1 MQGKQLRLLET
12 ELWRAADQLRANS
25 KLTASEY
32 SMPVLGLIFLRHAY
46 NRFRKVKIEVEKDLP
61 THPQRG
67 KRPLTKRDFEEKNSM
82 FLPEKS
88 QFDYL
93 VSLPESEDIGEAID
107 NAMKLIEEE
116 YDNLKGV
123 LPKNFSIFSKDL
135 LRELLRIF
143 NKEVLQKAEG
153 DLFGKIYEYF
163 LGKFAMTGAQEGGEF
178 FTPMSL
184 VNTIVNIIEPD
195 HGIVFDPAC
204 GSAGMFVQ
212 TGYFIESEGL
222 QPAEKVTFYGQE
234 KADLNTK
241 LAKMNLA
248 VHGLEGNIQEGN
260 TFYED
265 KHDLVGKAD
274 FVMANP
280 PFNVD
285 GVDKGKD
292 SVKKDPR
299 LLYTKDINGSVT
311 RLLPKN
317 DNANYLWI
325 QYFYG
330 YLKPTGR
337 AGFVMASSASDA
349 GHSEKDIRE
358 KLVRTGAVDVMVAI
372 GNNFFYTRSLPCTL
386 WFFDRGKEILTHEYL
401 QNESTQKTPIQI
413 EGVYSGEQYT
423 GRKTVEIHLPPLLL
437 EHARE
442 LRKNKTEA
450 EDMLWQLIRNRQL
463 NNMKFRRQHPL
474 KVGFVLDFFCA
485 ETRLGIE
492 LDGGYHNTPEQIEY
506 DKKRTEI
513 VQKEYGVR
521 IIRFKNED
529 VIYKTEEVLR
539 GILASPPAPLH
550 AGEGGDRAGDIE
562 FHSKDKQ
569 QSSIHIG
576 DGPVVRTKDTVL
588 MLDARKIYRKV
599 TSKVNDFSPEQL
611 QNLICIVNLYRGNTQ
626 KFKTVVNG
634 YMQTA
639 ASLAKETA
647 VATAGLQKVMNKVR
661 QSWIGFAVKYA
672 KENTDAPNLADSL
685 NLEGWDELIGLQT
698 EFIEFVSSHS
708 EKTSL
713 LSFGAGIGESNN
725 KVISHVA
732 DASPLFFGEGAGVR
746 TKSLRKPQDKLLK
759 QLLDTIATAVKEL
772 QLNKNKDWKELN
784 IKEQLDQLKDLQF
797 QLSGNPNE
805 EDPGLLHETEYFWKQ
820 AHWLTSRFPQGVY
833 TDVEGLCKVVT
844 QADIEAKDWSLS
856 PGRYVGV
863 DTATDDDF
871 DYDERL
877 KEIHIEL
884 EGLNEEA
891 VTLSQLIASNY
902 KSIL

>member
-1 MQGKQLRLLET
+1 MQGKQLRKLEA

-46 NRFRKVKIEVEKDLP
+46 NRFQKVKVEVEKTLP
-61 THPQRG
+61 SHPQRG
-67 KRPLTKRDFEEKNSM
+67 KRPLTKKDFEEQNSM
-82 FLPEKS
+82 FLPDKA

-93 VSLPESEDIGEAID
+93 VSLPESADIGEAID
-107 NAMKLIEEE
+107 NAMKLIEDE

-163 LGKFAMTGAQEGGEF
+163 LNKFAMTGAQEGGEF

-184 VNTIVNIIEPD
+184 VQTIVNVIEPD

-222 QPAEKVTFYGQE
+222 KPAEKVTFYGQE

-241 LAKMNLA
+241 LAKMNLT

-265 KHDLVGKAD
+265 KHDLVGGAD

-285 GVDKGKD
+285 GVDKAKD
-292 SVKKDPR
+292 AVKKDPR
-299 LLYTKDINGSVT
+299 LILDGKVN
-311 RLLPKN
+311 LPKN

-325 QYFYG
+325 QYFYN

-358 KLVRTGAVDVMVAI
+358 KLVKTGAVDVMMAI

-386 WFFDRGKEILTHEYL
+386 WFFDRAKE
-401 QNESTQKTPIQI
+401 Q
-413 EGVYSGEQYT
+413 
-423 GRKTVEIHLPPLLL
+423 
-437 EHARE
+437 
-442 LRKNKTEA
+442 
-450 EDMLWQLIRNRQL
+450 
-463 NNMKFRRQHPL
+463 
-474 KVGFVLDFFCA
+474 
-485 ETRLGIE
+485 
-492 LDGGYHNTPEQIEY
+492 
-506 DKKRTEI
+506 
-513 VQKEYGVR
+513 
-521 IIRFKNED
+521 
-529 VIYKTEEVLR
+529 
-539 GILASPPAPLH
+539 
-550 AGEGGDRAGDIE
+550 DIE
-562 FHSKDKQ
+562 RKDK
-569 QSSIHIG
+569 
-576 DGPVVRTKDTVL
+576 VL

-611 QNLICIVNLYRGNTQ
+611 QNLICIVNLYRGNIQ
-626 KFKTVVNG
+626 KFESTVKD
-634 YMQTA
+634 YLQTSA
-639 ASLAKETA
+639 DIAKETA
-647 VATAGLQKVMNKVR
+647 EATTELQKQLQKVLKTV
-661 QSWIGFAVKYA
+661 SDFATKYA
-672 KENTDAPNLADSL
+672 KENKEAQAFVDALNIEETASIYEQQNKLIAEAKKAKPNIEV
-685 NLEGWDELIGLQT
+685 LESIAHLC
-698 EFIEFVSSHS
+698 
-708 EKTSL
+708 K
-713 LSFGAGIGESNN
+713 A
-725 KVISHVA
+725 
-732 DASPLFFGEGAGVR
+732 
-746 TKSLRKPQDKLLK
+746 LRKPQDKLIK
-759 QLLDTIATAVKEL
+759 QLLDAISTAAKEY
-772 QLNKNKDWKELN
+772 QLSKNKDWKELN
-784 IKEQLDQLKDLQF
+784 LKEQLDQLKALQQ
-797 QLSGNPNE
+797 QLSGNPD
-805 EDPGLLHETEYFWKQ
+805 EDELGLLHETEYFYKQ
-820 AHWLTSRFPQGVY
+820 AHWLTSRFPEGIY

-844 QADIEAKDWSLS
+844 QSEIEAKDWSLS

-871 DYDERL
+871 DYEERL
-877 KEIHIEL
+877 NEIHIEL

-891 VTLSQLIASNY
+891 IDLAKTISENY
-902 KSIL
+902 KELAI

>member
-1 MQGKQLRLLET
+1 MQGKQLRKLEA

-46 NRFRKVKIEVEKDLP
+46 NRFQKVKIEVEKTLP
-61 THPQRG
+61 SHPQRG
-67 KRPLTKRDFEEKNSM
+67 KRPLTKKDFEEQNSM
-82 FLPEKS
+82 FLPDKA

-93 VSLPESEDIGEAID
+93 VSLPESADIGEAID
-107 NAMKLIEEE
+107 NAMKLIEDE

-163 LGKFAMTGAQEGGEF
+163 LNKFAMTGAQEGGEF

-184 VNTIVNIIEPD
+184 VQTIVNVIEPD

-222 QPAEKVTFYGQE
+222 KPAEKVTFYGQE

-265 KHDLVGKAD
+265 KHDLVSGAD

-285 GVDKGKD
+285 GVDKAKD
-292 SVKKDPR
+292 AVKKDPR
-299 LLYTKDINGSVT
+299 LILDGKVN
-311 RLLPKN
+311 LPKN

-325 QYFYG
+325 QYFYN

-358 KLVRTGAVDVMVAI
+358 KLVKTGSVDVMMAI

-386 WFFDRGKEILTHEYL
+386 WFFDRAKE
-401 QNESTQKTPIQI
+401 N
-413 EGVYSGEQYT
+413 
-423 GRKTVEIHLPPLLL
+423 
-437 EHARE
+437 
-442 LRKNKTEA
+442 
-450 EDMLWQLIRNRQL
+450 
-463 NNMKFRRQHPL
+463 
-474 KVGFVLDFFCA
+474 
-485 ETRLGIE
+485 
-492 LDGGYHNTPEQIEY
+492 
-506 DKKRTEI
+506 DKK
-513 VQKEYGVR
+513 K
-521 IIRFKNED
+521 
-529 VIYKTEEVLR
+529 
-539 GILASPPAPLH
+539 S
-550 AGEGGDRAGDIE
+550 
-562 FHSKDKQ
+562 DK
-569 QSSIHIG
+569 
-576 DGPVVRTKDTVL
+576 VL

-611 QNLICIVNLYRGNTQ
+611 QNLICIVNLYRGNTK
-626 KFKTVVNG
+626 KFESTVKS
-634 YMQTA
+634 YLQTSA
-639 ASLAKETA
+639 DLAKETA
-647 VATAGLQKVMNKVR
+647 EATTELQKQLHKVLKTV
-661 QSWIGFAVKYA
+661 SDFANKYA
-672 KENTDAPNLADSL
+672 KENKEAKAFVDALNIEETASIYEQQNKLIAEAKKAKADIEV
-685 NLEGWDELIGLQT
+685 LESIAHLC
-698 EFIEFVSSHS
+698 
-708 EKTSL
+708 KT
-713 LSFGAGIGESNN
+713 
-725 KVISHVA
+725 
-732 DASPLFFGEGAGVR
+732 
-746 TKSLRKPQDKLLK
+746 LRKPQDKLIK
-759 QLLDTIATAVKEL
+759 QLLDAISTAAKEY
-772 QLNKNKDWKELN
+772 QLSKNKDWKELN
-784 IKEQLDQLKDLQF
+784 LKEQLDQLKTLQQ
-797 QLSGNPNE
+797 QLSGNPDE
-805 EDPGLLHETEYFWKQ
+805 EEPGLLHETEYFYKQ
-820 AHWLTSRFPQGVY
+820 AHWLTSRFTEGVY
-833 TDVEGLCKVVT
+833 TDVKGLCKVVT
-844 QADIEAKDWSLS
+844 QAEIEAKDWSLS

-863 DTATDDDF
+863 DTSTDDDF
-871 DYDERL
+871 DYEERL
-877 KEIHIEL
+877 NEIHIEL

-891 VTLSQLIASNY
+891 VRLVEMISENY
-902 KSIL
+902 KQIV

>member
-1 MQGKQLRLLET
+1 MQGKQLRKLEA

-25 KLTASEY
+25 KLTATEY
-32 SMPVLGLIFLRHAY
+32 SIPVLGLIFLRHAY
-46 NRFRKVKIEVEKDLP
+46 NRFQKVKIEVEKTLP
-61 THPQRG
+61 SHPQRG
-67 KRPLTKRDFEEKNSM
+67 KRPLTKKDFEEQNSM

-93 VSLPESEDIGEAID
+93 VSLPESADIGEAID
-107 NAMKLIEEE
+107 NAMKLIEDE

-143 NKEVLQKAEG
+143 NKEVLQKAQG

-184 VNTIVNIIEPD
+184 VQTIVNVIEPD

-222 QPAEKVTFYGQE
+222 KPAEKVTFYGQE

-265 KHDLVGKAD
+265 KHDLVGGAD

-285 GVDKGKD
+285 GVDKAKD
-292 SVKKDPR
+292 AVKKDPR
-299 LLYTKDINGSVT
+299 LILDGKVN
-311 RLLPKN
+311 LPKN

-325 QYFYG
+325 QYFYN

-358 KLVRTGAVDVMVAI
+358 KLVKTGSVDVMMAI

-386 WFFDRGKEILTHEYL
+386 WFFDRAKE
-401 QNESTQKTPIQI
+401 S
-413 EGVYSGEQYT
+413 
-423 GRKTVEIHLPPLLL
+423 
-437 EHARE
+437 
-442 LRKNKTEA
+442 
-450 EDMLWQLIRNRQL
+450 
-463 NNMKFRRQHPL
+463 
-474 KVGFVLDFFCA
+474 
-485 ETRLGIE
+485 
-492 LDGGYHNTPEQIEY
+492 
-506 DKKRTEI
+506 DKK
-513 VQKEYGVR
+513 K
-521 IIRFKNED
+521 
-529 VIYKTEEVLR
+529 
-539 GILASPPAPLH
+539 S
-550 AGEGGDRAGDIE
+550 
-562 FHSKDKQ
+562 DK
-569 QSSIHIG
+569 
-576 DGPVVRTKDTVL
+576 VL

-611 QNLICIVNLYRGNTQ
+611 QNLICIVNLYRGNTK
-626 KFKTVVNG
+626 KFESTVKS
-634 YMQTA
+634 YLQMSA
-639 ASLAKETA
+639 DLAKETA
-647 VATAGLQKVMNKVR
+647 EVSTELQKQLQKVLKTV
-661 QSWIGFAVKYA
+661 SDFAHKFA
-672 KENTDAPNLADSL
+672 KENKEAKSFVDALNIEETTSIYEQQNKLIAEAKKANADIDILENIANLCKA
-685 NLEGWDELIGLQT
+685 
-698 EFIEFVSSHS
+698 
-708 EKTSL
+708 
-713 LSFGAGIGESNN
+713 
-725 KVISHVA
+725 
-732 DASPLFFGEGAGVR
+732 
-746 TKSLRKPQDKLLK
+746 LRKPQDKLIK
-759 QLLDTIATAVKEL
+759 QLLDAISTAAKEY
-772 QLNKNKDWKELN
+772 QLSKNKDWKELN
-784 IKEQLDQLKDLQF
+784 LKEQLDQLKALQQ
-797 QLSGNPNE
+797 QLSGNPDE
-805 EDPGLLHETEYFWKQ
+805 EEPGLLHETEYFYKQ
-820 AHWLTSRFPQGVY
+820 AHWLTSRFPEGVY

-844 QADIEAKDWSLS
+844 QKEIEAKDWSLS

-871 DYDERL
+871 DYEERL
-877 KEIHIEL
+877 NEIHIEL

-891 VTLSQLIASNY
+891 VALANAISENY
-902 KSIL
+902 KSILI

>member
-1 MQGKQLRLLET
+1 MQGKQLRKLEA

-46 NRFRKVKIEVEKDLP
+46 NRFQKVKIEVEKTLP
-61 THPQRG
+61 SHPQRG
-67 KRPLTKRDFEEKNSM
+67 KRPLTKKDFEEQNSL
-82 FLPEKS
+82 FLPDKA

-93 VSLPESEDIGEAID
+93 VSLPESADIGEAID
-107 NAMKLIEEE
+107 NAMKLIEDE

-163 LGKFAMTGAQEGGEF
+163 LNKFAMTGAQEGGEF

-184 VNTIVNIIEPD
+184 VQTIVNVIEPD

-222 QPAEKVTFYGQE
+222 KPAEKVTFYGQE

-265 KHDLVGKAD
+265 KHDLVGGAD

-285 GVDKGKD
+285 GVDKAKD
-292 SVKKDPR
+292 AVKKDPR
-299 LLYTKDINGSVT
+299 LILDGKVN
-311 RLLPKN
+311 LPKN

-325 QYFYG
+325 QYFYN

-358 KLVRTGAVDVMVAI
+358 KLVKTGSVDVMMAI

-386 WFFDRGKEILTHEYL
+386 WFFDRAKE
-401 QNESTQKTPIQI
+401 KD
-413 EGVYSGEQYT
+413 
-423 GRKTVEIHLPPLLL
+423 
-437 EHARE
+437 
-442 LRKNKTEA
+442 EA
-450 EDMLWQLIRNRQL
+450 
-463 NNMKFRRQHPL
+463 K
-474 KVGFVLDFFCA
+474 
-485 ETRLGIE
+485 
-492 LDGGYHNTPEQIEY
+492 
-506 DKKRTEI
+506 
-513 VQKEYGVR
+513 
-521 IIRFKNED
+521 
-529 VIYKTEEVLR
+529 
-539 GILASPPAPLH
+539 
-550 AGEGGDRAGDIE
+550 
-562 FHSKDKQ
+562 KDK
-569 QSSIHIG
+569 
-576 DGPVVRTKDTVL
+576 VL

-611 QNLICIVNLYRGNTQ
+611 QNLICIVNLYRGNTK
-626 KFKTVVNG
+626 KFESTVKG
-634 YMQTA
+634 YLQTSA
-639 ASLAKETA
+639 ALAKETA
-647 VATAGLQKVMNKVR
+647 EATTELQKQLQRVLKTV
-661 QSWIGFAVKYA
+661 SDFANKYA
-672 KENTDAPNLADSL
+672 KENKDAEAFVEALKLEEYQDVL
-685 NLEGWDELIGLQT
+685 NKQTELIETVKKNQGNQLITEITVQT
-698 EFIEFVSSHS
+698 
-708 EKTSL
+708 K
-713 LSFGAGIGESNN
+713 A
-725 KVISHVA
+725 
-732 DASPLFFGEGAGVR
+732 
-746 TKSLRKPQDKLLK
+746 LRKPQDKLIK
-759 QLLDTIATAVKEL
+759 QLLDAISTAAKEY
-772 QLNKNKDWKELN
+772 QLSKNKDWKELN
-784 IKEQLDQLKDLQF
+784 LKEQLDQLKALQQ
-797 QLSGNPNE
+797 QLSGNPDE
-805 EDPGLLHETEYFWKQ
+805 EEPGLLHETEYFWKQ
-820 AHWLTSRFPQGVY
+820 AHWLTSRFPEGVY

-844 QADIEAKDWSLS
+844 QAEIEAKDWSLS

-863 DTATDDDF
+863 DTTTDEDF
-871 DYDERL
+871 DYEERL
-877 KEIHIEL
+877 NEIHIEL
-884 EGLNEEA
+884 DGLNEEA
-891 VTLSQLIASNY
+891 IALAKTISDNY
-902 KSIL
+902 KELAI

>member
-1 MQGKQLRLLET
+1 MQGKQLRKLEA

-46 NRFRKVKIEVEKDLP
+46 NRFQKVKIEVEKDLP
-61 THPQRG
+61 VHPQRG
-67 KRPLTKRDFEEKNSM
+67 RRPITKKDFEERNAM

-93 VSLPESEDIGEAID
+93 VSLPESADTGEAID

-163 LGKFAMTGAQEGGEF
+163 LNKFAMTGAQEGGEF

-184 VNTIVNIIEPD
+184 VQTIVNVIEPD

-222 QPAEKVTFYGQE
+222 KPAEKVTFYGQE

-241 LAKMNLA
+241 LAKMNLT

-265 KHDLVGKAD
+265 KHNLVGGAD

-285 GVDKGKD
+285 GVDKAKD
-292 SVKKDPR
+292 AVKKDPR
-299 LLYTKDINGSVT
+299 LMIDGKVN
-311 RLLPKN
+311 LPKN

-325 QYFYG
+325 QYFYN

-358 KLVRTGAVDVMVAI
+358 KLIKTGAVDVMMAI

-386 WFFDRGKEILTHEYL
+386 WFFDRAKEILTL
-401 QNESTQKTPIQI
+401 NPSPNG
-413 EGVYSGEQYT
+413 EGLV
-423 GRKTVEIHLPPLLL
+423 TVETDLPKQLLKN
-437 EHARE
+437 ARE
-442 LRKNKTEA
+442 LRKNQTEA
-450 EDMLWQLIRNRQL
+450 EELLWQLLRNRQV
-463 NNMKFRRQHPL
+463 NNLKFRRQHPL
-474 KVGFVLDFFCA
+474 KVGFILDFYCA
-485 ETRLGIE
+485 EAKLGIE
-492 LDGGYHNTPEQIEY
+492 VDGAYHNQNEQQKYDAERTKIIGEY
-506 DKKRTEI
+506 DI
-513 VQKEYGVR
+513 R
-521 IIRFKNED
+521 IIRFTNEQVLQNTEQ
-529 VIYKTEEVLR
+529 VIKDIVAAATHP
-539 GILASPPAPLH
+539 SPL
-550 AGEGGDRAGDIE
+550 GEGPG
-562 FHSKDKQ
+562 
-569 QSSIHIG
+569 
-576 DGPVVRTKDTVL
+576 VRNKNTVL

-599 TSKVNDFSPEQL
+599 TSKVNDFSLEQL
-611 QNLICIVNLYRGNTQ
+611 QNLICIVNLYRGNTK
-626 KFKTVVNG
+626 KFESTVKS
-634 YMQTA
+634 YLQSA
-639 ASLAKETA
+639 ADLAKETA
-647 VATAGLQKVMNKVR
+647 EETAEMQKQLQKIFETLSTFSLKQDFKDLGIDKIITEWNEL
-661 QSWIGFAVKYA
+661 QNEA
-672 KENTDAPNLADSL
+672 KSIFE
-685 NLEGWDELIGLQT
+685 LQT
-698 EFIEFVSSHS
+698 QLIETVKKNQGNQFIKEITVQT
-708 EKTSL
+708 KT
-713 LSFGAGIGESNN
+713 
-725 KVISHVA
+725 
-732 DASPLFFGEGAGVR
+732 
-746 TKSLRKPQDKLLK
+746 LRKPQDKLIK
-759 QLLDTIATAVKEL
+759 QLLDAISTAQKEY

-784 IKEQLDQLKDLQF
+784 LKEQLDQLKALQQ
-797 QLSGNPNE
+797 QLSGNPDE
-805 EDPGLLHETEYFWKQ
+805 EEPGLLHETEYFYKQ
-820 AHWLTSRFPQGVY
+820 AQWLTTRFPNGVY

-844 QADIEAKDWSLS
+844 QKEIEEKDWSLS

-863 DTATDDDF
+863 DTATDEDF
-871 DYDERL
+871 DYEERL
-877 KEIHIEL
+877 NEIHIEL

-891 VTLSQLIASNY
+891 VQLAKLIADNY
-902 KSIL
+902 KSLSL

>member
-1 MQGKQLRLLET
+1 MQGKQLRQLEA

-32 SMPVLGLIFLRHAY
+32 SMPVLGLIFLRYAY
-46 NRFRKVKIEVEKDLP
+46 NRFLKAKEEIEKSLP
-61 THPQRG
+61 FHPQRG
-67 KRPLTKRDFEEKNSM
+67 RRPVTKQDFEERNAM
-82 FLPEKS
+82 FLPEQA

-93 VSLPESEDIGEAID
+93 VSLPESVDIGEAID

-184 VNTIVNIIEPD
+184 VQTIVNVIEPD
-195 HGIVFDPAC
+195 HGVVFDPAC

-222 QPAEKVTFYGQE
+222 KPAEKVTFYGQE

-241 LAKMNLA
+241 LAKMNLT

-265 KHDLVGKAD
+265 KQDMVGKAD

-285 GVDKGKD
+285 GVDKAKD
-292 SVKKDPR
+292 AVKKDPR
-299 LLYTKDINGSVT
+299 LILDGKVN
-311 RLLPKN
+311 LPKN

-325 QYFYG
+325 QYFYN

-358 KLVRTGAVDVMVAI
+358 KLVKTGAVDVMMAI

-386 WFFDRGKEILTHEYL
+386 WFFDRAKEQDE
-401 QNESTQKTPIQI
+401 EK
-413 EGVYSGEQYT
+413 
-423 GRKTVEIHLPPLLL
+423 R
-437 EHARE
+437 
-442 LRKNKTEA
+442 
-450 EDMLWQLIRNRQL
+450 
-463 NNMKFRRQHPL
+463 
-474 KVGFVLDFFCA
+474 
-485 ETRLGIE
+485 
-492 LDGGYHNTPEQIEY
+492 
-506 DKKRTEI
+506 DK
-513 VQKEYGVR
+513 
-521 IIRFKNED
+521 
-529 VIYKTEEVLR
+529 
-539 GILASPPAPLH
+539 
-550 AGEGGDRAGDIE
+550 
-562 FHSKDKQ
+562 
-569 QSSIHIG
+569 
-576 DGPVVRTKDTVL
+576 VL

-599 TSKVNDFSPEQL
+599 TSKVNDFSHEQL

-626 KFKTVVNG
+626 KFETTIHG
-634 YMQTA
+634 YLNTA
-639 ASLAKETA
+639 ADLASETA
-647 VATAGLQKVMNKVR
+647 QAIKDLQGQFKKTHQVVVD
-661 QSWIGFAVKYA
+661 FAVKLA
-672 KENTDAPNLADSL
+672 EQDKNTQAFADSL
-685 NLEGWDELIGLQT
+685 ILEGLDEVEQMQNNLIALAEKASAT
-698 EFIEFVSSHS
+698 E
-708 EKTSL
+708 
-713 LSFGAGIGESNN
+713 
-725 KVISHVA
+725 
-732 DASPLFFGEGAGVR
+732 DALEPIAQGC
-746 TKSLRKPQDKLLK
+746 KNLRKLQDKLIK
-759 QLLDTIATAVKEL
+759 QLIDAISTATKEY
-772 QLNKNKDWKELN
+772 QLSKNKDWKA
-784 IKEQLDQLKDLQF
+784 LDVQAQCIAPLKALQQ
-797 QLSGNPNE
+797 QLSGNPDE
-805 EDPGLLHETEYFWKQ
+805 EEPGLLHETEYFYKQ
-820 AHWLTSRFPQGVY
+820 AHWLTSRFPDGVY

-844 QADIEAKDWSLS
+844 QSDIEAKDWSLS

-863 DTATDDDF
+863 DTANDEDF
-871 DYDERL
+871 DYEERL
-877 KEIHIEL
+877 NEIHIEL

-891 VTLSQLIASNY
+891 IELA
-902 KSIL
+902 KSIAENYRSISI